1 MEQFGPISMTL
12 RCGVA
17 VLKVDSPG
25 KENVL
30 SDALTAALGAT
41 MESLAKRDDVNAVLI
56 ISAKPNSFIAGADIA
71 MLETAKSAA
80 EASAMSR
87 NGQQKFQAIEE
98 MPIPVVAAIMGSC
111 MGGGLELALACHY
124 RIGMASD
131 RSVFSFPE
139 VRLGLLPGAGGTQRL
154 PRLVSLPG
162 ALDMMLSGRAIDARK
177 AKQIGILDV
186 LLDSVHNENDE
197 FDGLKSLMLLEEIG
211 IETALRL
218 AAKTLKVDR
227 RPSLWDT
234 ICRYIVSSS
243 IVWNRFIRN
252 PTIAQIRG
260 KGGNHYPAPFAILK
274 CIEAGILQGPSVGYA
289 TESEEFG
296 HLTQTNES
304 KALIGLF
311 HASTKCKKQRF
322 GSAASIKFV
331 AIIGASEVGIGL
343 VGITAR
349 KNLNVILVD
358 EAHIADAVTKGK
370 MSRRDADATIEKIAF
385 VDSISEIK
393 NADAVIVAL
402 EFDSSYD
409 FYREIIAKI
418 EAVVGDEVPIAV
430 NCFGRSLEQI
440 CATSKRPQRILA
452 VFYVMPVERSEY
464 VELIAHK
471 STNRNAIATVA
482 SLIVMQKKLMLLS
495 RESDDEPGYYVVQC
509 ILAAISELDRQI
521 CEGYLKSALDI
532 DKFSRRA
539 GFMIGFAEIAD
550 LIGLDVVADIA
561 HRWDI
566 ANEPSKFR
574 LNFMQSLIDSNRTG
588 KKCGRG
594 FYSYSKSVKLAK
606 SDDHYNTFLRS
617 RNTQVSR
624 GEKSQT
630 DEVRQAR
637 LIIAVSNAALR
648 CFEKN
653 IISSPVEGDA
663 GCVFGIGFPP
673 FLGGPF
679 RFVDQRL
686 EQYTDAI
693 REHSNYCDLM
703 KKKVIEPHVNKFYE

>member
-358 EAHIADAVTKGK
+358 EAHIADGDSLKRVKKHFSNALICFDQTDLHIIPIVAVTKGK

-574 LNFMQSLIDSNRTG
+574 LNFMQSVS
-588 KKCGRG
+588 
-594 FYSYSKSVKLAK
+594 FSK
-606 SDDHYNTFLRS
+606 R
-617 RNTQVSR
+617 
-624 GEKSQT
+624 
-630 DEVRQAR
+630 
-637 LIIAVSNAALR
+637 
-648 CFEKN
+648 
-653 IISSPVEGDA
+653 
-663 GCVFGIGFPP
+663 
-673 FLGGPF
+673 
-679 RFVDQRL
+679 
-686 EQYTDAI
+686 
-693 REHSNYCDLM
+693 
-703 KKKVIEPHVNKFYE
+703 